1 MHISRAGTLFFRRRA
16 PLLLPLLLSLCVQA
30 HAAFARQSQQGV
42 GDARDEVR
50 ARLAAVG
57 ERPTDA
63 EAWLRLGIAYN
74 LAGDTGE
81 ARKAFQQALK
91 LRPGL
96 VTARLGVAYTYFVEK
111 NYADAEREGRKAAA
125 ADQRIN
131 SDDYTAHRVL
141 NIIRLQRY
149 RDTAARVLAR
159 AESELAK
166 KPDDAEWYLLKAQA
180 IIGLSTGGEQTIPPD
195 LTFRPYSPPRPETMP
210 DEAARKAI
218 REDARAKLKQA
229 AASLEK
235 YFALKP
241 SDGDSYL
248 RGQLEAL
255 RAYTRDEDEAGAER
269 IFAQSQ
275 VTSRAVITS
284 KPEPAYTR
292 AARESGLSGLVRLRV
307 VLAADGTVKHVLVLL
322 PLGHGLSESAVK
334 AARGIKFRPATLD
347 GRPVSQYSI
356 LEYNFNVY

>member
-1 MHISRAGTLFFRRRA
+1 MHISRAGTLFFHRHA
-16 PLLLPLLLSLCVQA
+16 LVLLLLLLLSLCAQA
-30 HAAFARQSQQGV
+30 HAVFARPPQQG
-42 GDARDEVR
+42 GDAQDEVR

-57 ERPTDA
+57 ERPKDA
-63 EAWLRLGIAYN
+63 EAWFDLGIAYN
-74 LAGDTGE
+74 RAADAGE

-91 LRPGL
+91 LRSGYAAARVGL
-96 VTARLGVAYTYFVEK
+96 AYTYFVEK
-111 NYADAEREGRKAAA
+111 NFADAEREARRA
-125 ADQRIN
+125 ADQSIN
-131 SDDYTAHRVL
+131 SRDHTAYNVL
-141 NIIRLQRY
+141 SIIRLQRY
-149 RDTAARVLAR
+149 RDTATRALAR

-180 IIGLSTGGEQTIPPD
+180 IIGLSASGEQTIPPD
-195 LTFRPYSPPRPETMP
+195 LTFRPYSPPPPETVP
-210 DEAARKAI
+210 DEAARKAL
-218 REDARAKLKQA
+218 REATRAKLKEA

-241 SDGDSYL
+241 SDDDGYW

-255 RAYTRDEDEAGAER
+255 RAHTRDEDEAGGER

-275 VTSRAVITS
+275 VTSKAVITS
-284 KPEPAYTR
+284 KPEPGYTK
-292 AARESGLSGLVRLRV
+292 AARESGLSGLIRLRV

-356 LEYNFNVY
+356 LEYTFNVY